1 MRFLAKTSVIFAMC
15 FVMTQGAKA
24 IDWSEPFVAVKIPS
38 GSSLYLGEALE
49 SASSPT
55 VAKVMARVV
64 ANCPFRVLVSFDGLR
79 HEVSNVAISPK
90 DMAVVINGKRVPVGT
105 ERVPIASEG
114 PTPRNGVVVPIE
126 MQVGVKTI
134 QPYPAGRYRGAL
146 IITVT
151 AGS

>member
-1 MRFLAKTSVIFAMC
+1 MRFWAKTSVIFAMC

-49 SASSPT
+49 SGSSPM

-64 ANCPFRVLVSFDGLR
+64 AKCPFRVLASFEGLR
-79 HEVSNVAISPK
+79 HEVLNVAISPK
-90 DMAVVINGKRVPVGT
+90 DMVVVINGKRVPVGK
-105 ERVPIASEG
+105 ERVPIASDG

-126 MQVGVKTI
+126 MEVGVKTI
-134 QPYPAGRYRGAL
+134 QPYRAGRYGGAL
-146 IITVT
+146 IIKVT
-151 AGS
+151 PGS